1 MLGGFYIKQDQ
12 LSKPKIHKNTT
23 MHVGGSMRTTDMH
36 EKRIHKCFTSNHG
49 YIIFISLFYTRN
61 KPFHPLL
68 EGKHEYFLVTLTQE
82 FLFSFWFFST
92 MIFFPR
98 FSLLQ
103 RVKPTHSYLRDS
115 WTQVCYNWTNHNKL

>member
-82 FLFSFWFFST
+82 FPFSF
-92 MIFFPR
+92 
-98 FSLLQ
+98 
-103 RVKPTHSYLRDS
+103 
-115 WTQVCYNWTNHNKL
+115 